1 VAVGLRKALVH
12 VVRNSVAHGIE
23 DPQDRQRLGKP
34 RAGRIDLSIE
44 RRGHRVAI
52 VCRDDG
58 RGLDLDSVRRV
69 AVERGVIRHDA
80 AVAMD
85 EEALVGLLLHGG
97 VSTARTVTE
106 VSGRGVGL
114 DAVRHAVEALDGEVS
129 LRSVAG
135 EGTTVTIVV
144 PASLS
149 TMPALS
155 MQVDGAA
162 VLIPLDSVRRTL
174 RVSQREIAREADG
187 ERLVVDGT
195 VLPFLPLRRAL
206 NRPAA
211 MRSDTRSEMPSE
223 MPSEMQSAVIV
234 EAEGRLV
241 AVGVDRLG
249 GARSVVVR
257 GIPAHVAAE
266 AIVAGAAFDEDGVV
280 QLVLAPQALV
290 RAASEPRAA
299 EPRPELAAP
308 PRLLVIDD
316 SLTTRMLEQS
326 ILESAGYQVDLAVS
340 GEEGLE
346 MARGCRYGV
355 FIVDVEMPG
364 MNGFEFISEVSADA
378 TLRDTPAIL
387 VTSRSDPT
395 DKRRGKEVGAR
406 AYIVKSEFDQD
417 ELIDSIRR
425 LVG

>member
-1 VAVGLRKALVH
+1 
-12 VVRNSVAHGIE
+12 
-23 DPQDRQRLGKP
+23 
-34 RAGRIDLSIE
+34 
-44 RRGHRVAI
+44 
-52 VCRDDG
+52 
-58 RGLDLDSVRRV
+58 
-69 AVERGVIRHDA
+69 
-80 AVAMD
+80 
-85 EEALVGLLLHGG
+85 
-97 VSTARTVTE
+97 
-106 VSGRGVGL
+106 
-114 DAVRHAVEALDGEVS
+114 
-129 LRSVAG
+129 
-135 EGTTVTIVV
+135 
-144 PASLS
+144 
-149 TMPALS
+149 
-155 MQVDGAA
+155 
-162 VLIPLDSVRRTL
+162 
-174 RVSQREIAREADG
+174 
-187 ERLVVDGT
+187 
-195 VLPFLPLRRAL
+195 
-206 NRPAA
+206 
-211 MRSDTRSEMPSE
+211 
-223 MPSEMQSAVIV
+223 V